1 MTGDELKAWRK
12 GRGWTQS
19 DLMKELEVTAR
30 QTVVRWE
37 QSERIPRLVELSI
50 IALDQVEGCNSHVY
64 EKQFSSSEIANRWFD
79 RLRRAKELEESW
91 QQEAALEAE

>member
-1 MTGDELKAWRK
+1 MTGEELRAWRK

-37 QSERIPRLVELSI
+37 QSDRIPRTVELSI
-50 IALDQVEGCNSHVY
+50 IALDQVEGCNRRTY
-64 EKQFSSSEIANRWFD
+64 AMQFSSAEIANRWFD
-79 RLRRAKELEESW
+79 GLRKAEDLAHSW
-91 QQEAALEAE
+91 LQEP

>member
-1 MTGDELKAWRK
+1 MTGEELRAWRK

-37 QSERIPRLVELSI
+37 QSDRI
-50 IALDQVEGCNSHVY
+50 IALDQVEGCNRRTY
-64 EKQFSSSEIANRWFD
+64 AMQFSSAEIANRWFD
-79 RLRRAKELEESW
+79 GLRKAEDLAHSW
-91 QQEAALEAE
+91 LQEP